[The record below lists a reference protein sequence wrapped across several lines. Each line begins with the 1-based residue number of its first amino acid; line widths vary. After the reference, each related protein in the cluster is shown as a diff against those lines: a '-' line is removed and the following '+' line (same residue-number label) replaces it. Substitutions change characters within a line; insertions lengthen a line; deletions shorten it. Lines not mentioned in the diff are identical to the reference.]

1 MPDVIQAQRAT
12 RRAAGG
18 TTSSPARGVLH
29 AGALRTSG
37 LPVLGLMLVISIVL
51 ATASGAVAI
60 SPLHTLEIVLNQTGV
75 FHLPRTWAATDE
87 IIITQIRLPRVAG
100 AALVGAALAV
110 SGALFQALL
119 RNPLADPLLLGTSAG
134 AAFGA
139 TLAFMFP
146 TFIWFGLGLVPLLA
160 FGGALLAVTVV
171 YWLATRGG
179 QTPVVTLLLAGV
191 AVNALLTAAQTLFIT
206 LDPTLAQHVFSLYL
220 WLAGGVQVQG
230 WGQLGVIGALMAA
243 GVVMAF
249 YLAPSL
255 DGFALGEEMAGHLGI
270 HVERR
275 KRLIV
280 GAAALLVAA
289 AVSISGLVGFVGL
302 VAPHACRLVFGPRH
316 RQLVP
321 ASALAGALFV
331 VIADLLARTL
341 AAPAELPLGVLTA
354 LVGGPFFLA
363 LLRQAGHAYRW

>member
-1 MPDVIQAQRAT
+1 MSDLTDTLAPA
-12 RRAAGG
+12 RRVRDAAG
-18 TTSSPARGVLH
+18 SARVS
-29 AGALRTSG
+29 ARSARLRWGG
-37 LPVLGLMLVISIVL
+37 LPVLGALLFVAIVV
-51 ATASGAVAI
+51 ATARGAVDI
-60 SPLHTLEIVLNQTGV
+60 SPLHTLAILLNHTGV
-75 FHLPRTWAATDE
+75 FHLPQSWAATDE
-87 IIITQIRLPRVAG
+87 VIILQIRLPRVVG
-100 AALVGAALAV
+100 AALVGAALAT

-146 TFIWFGLGLVPLLA
+146 ALIWFGFGLVPLLA

-179 QTPVVTLLLAGV
+179 HTPVVTLLLAGV

-206 LDPTLAQHVFSLYL
+206 LDPTLAQHIFSLYL
-220 WLAGGVQVQG
+220 WLAGGVQVEG
-230 WGQLGVIGALMAA
+230 WSQLGIIGALIVA
-243 GVVMAF
+243 GAVVAF
-249 YLAPSL
+249 YLAPAL

-270 HVERR
+270 QVERR

-316 RQLVP
+316 RQLIP
-321 ASALAGALFV
+321 ATALTGALFV
-331 VIADLLARTL
+331 VIADVLARTL

-363 LLRQAGHAYRW
+363 LLRQAGQAYRW